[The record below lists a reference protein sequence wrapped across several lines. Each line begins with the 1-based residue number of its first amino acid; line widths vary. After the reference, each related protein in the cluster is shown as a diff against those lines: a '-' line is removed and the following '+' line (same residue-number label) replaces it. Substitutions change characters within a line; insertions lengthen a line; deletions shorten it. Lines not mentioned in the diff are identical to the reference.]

1 MGYEKQTI
9 METPTWLDR
18 AKISITLDARPLLAS
33 GEHPL
38 ERVLSETAA
47 LKPGEIYEILTPFPP
62 MPMIQKLNEAG
73 FESYSEQE
81 ESGLFHTYFAR

>member
-1 MGYEKQTI
+1 

-18 AKISITLDARPLLAS
+18 AKISIILDARPLLAS

-38 ERVLSETAA
+38 ERVLSETAT

-62 MPMIQKLNEAG
+62 MPMIQKLNDAG
-73 FESYSEQE
+73 FESFSEQDNT
-81 ESGLFHTYFAR
+81 GVFRTYFARF